1 MATRKLDKEH
11 LEQIQTLQ
19 QGYAE
24 NANVLGNIAIE
35 RYALQQRLAQNE
47 TEEQKGE
54 KRFLIRK
61 KKIKGK
67 LSKTSQM
74 NDQHSYCLEIPF
86 RHIMWTLWSYL

>member
-35 RYALQQRLAQNE
+35 RYALQQRLAQIE
-47 TEEQKGE
+47 TEEQSKLQEIESLKQQESDLIIKLRERYGE
-54 KRFLIRK
+54 
-61 KKIKGK
+61 G
-67 LSKTSQM
+67 
-74 NDQHSYCLEIPF
+74 EINIQEGTF
-86 RHIMWTLWSYL
+86 TEINV

>member
-35 RYALQQRLAQNE
+35 RYALQQRLAQIE
-47 TEEQKGE
+47 TEEQSKLQEIESLKQQESDLIIKLRERYGE
-54 KRFLIRK
+54 
-61 KKIKGK
+61 G
-67 LSKTSQM
+67 
-74 NDQHSYCLEIPF
+74 EINIQDGTF
-86 RHIMWTLWSYL
+86 TEINV

>member
-35 RYALQQRLAQNE
+35 RYALQQRLTQI
-47 TEEQKGE
+47 EQKS
-54 KRFLIRK
+54 KANCK
-61 KKIKGK
+61 K
-67 LSKTSQM
+67 
-74 NDQHSYCLEIPF
+74 
-86 RHIMWTLWSYL
+86 

>member
-35 RYALQQRLAQNE
+35 RYALQQRLTQIE
-47 TEEQKGE
+47 TEEQSKLQEIESLKQQESDLIIKLRERYGE
-54 KRFLIRK
+54 
-61 KKIKGK
+61 G
-67 LSKTSQM
+67 
-74 NDQHSYCLEIPF
+74 EINIQDGTF
-86 RHIMWTLWSYL
+86 TEVDVWYK

>member
-35 RYALQQRLAQNE
+35 RYALQQRLTQIK
-47 TEEQKGE
+47 TEEQTKLQEIESLKQQESDLIIKLRERYGE
-54 KRFLIRK
+54 
-61 KKIKGK
+61 G
-67 LSKTSQM
+67 
-74 NDQHSYCLEIPF
+74 EINIQDGTF
-86 RHIMWTLWSYL
+86 TEINVWH

>member
-35 RYALQQRLAQNE
+35 RYALQQRLAQIE
-47 TEEQKGE
+47 TEEQNKLQEIESLKQQESDLIIKLRERYGE
-54 KRFLIRK
+54 
-61 KKIKGK
+61 G
-67 LSKTSQM
+67 
-74 NDQHSYCLEIPF
+74 EINIQDGTF
-86 RHIMWTLWSYL
+86 TEINV

>member
-35 RYALQQRLAQNE
+35 RYALQQRLTQIE
-47 TEEQKGE
+47 TEEQSKLQEIESLKQQESDLIIKLRERYGE
-54 KRFLIRK
+54 
-61 KKIKGK
+61 G
-67 LSKTSQM
+67 
-74 NDQHSYCLEIPF
+74 EINIQDGTF
-86 RHIMWTLWSYL
+86 TEINVWH

>member
-35 RYALQQRLAQNE
+35 RYALQQRLTQIE
-47 TEEQKGE
+47 TEEQSKLQEIESLKQQESDLIIKLRERYGE
-54 KRFLIRK
+54 
-61 KKIKGK
+61 G
-67 LSKTSQM
+67 
-74 NDQHSYCLEIPF
+74 EINIQAGTF
-86 RHIMWTLWSYL
+86 TEINV

>member
-35 RYALQQRLAQNE
+35 RYALQQRLTQIK
-47 TEEQKGE
+47 TEEQTKLQEIESLKQQESDLIIKLRERYGE
-54 KRFLIRK
+54 
-61 KKIKGK
+61 G
-67 LSKTSQM
+67 
-74 NDQHSYCLEIPF
+74 EINIQDGTF
-86 RHIMWTLWSYL
+86 TEINV

>member
-35 RYALQQRLAQNE
+35 RYALQQRLTQIE
-47 TEEQKGE
+47 TDEQSKLQEIESLKQKESDLIIKLRERYGE
-54 KRFLIRK
+54 
-61 KKIKGK
+61 G
-67 LSKTSQM
+67 
-74 NDQHSYCLEIPF
+74 EINIQDGTF
-86 RHIMWTLWSYL
+86 TEINV